1 MCAVKKIPVPS
12 TLCGGCAKRP
22 ATKGSKGIDSL
33 MMRSRNSFLPLYQ
46 VIRQVKQ
53 ITPINNGYQPPSFNL
68 IKVAV
73 QNAKSM
79 IKKAVIKPV
88 ITTGLRCHSRRITIA
103 KRMVVINMVVVTD
116 IP

>member
-1 MCAVKKIPVPS
+1 
-12 TLCGGCAKRP
+12 
-22 ATKGSKGIDSL
+22 
-33 MMRSRNSFLPLYQ
+33 MMRSRSNFLPLYQ
-46 VIRQVKQ
+46 VMRQVKQ

-73 QNAKSM
+73 QNAKS
-79 IKKAVIKPV
+79 ITKKAAIKHV
-88 ITTGLRCHSRRITIA
+88 ITIGFKRHSRRITIA